1 MTIRVSIN
9 GLGRIGRNALR
20 AAARH
25 PEIEIVAVNDLTD
38 TATLVHLLKY
48 DSILGAYPG
57 SIAAD
62 GDTIVIDGKRL
73 RVLGE
78 KDPGKLPWRDLGVD
92 LVLECTGK
100 FTDATTARAHIEPSG
115 AKKVILSAPGKN
127 EDITIVLG
135 VNEDRYVADRH
146 HVISNA
152 SCTTNCLAPVV
163 KVLDDRFGVESGI
176 MTTVHAYTTS
186 QRLLDAPHKDLR
198 RARAAALSIIPT
210 TTGAV
215 RAMTKVMP
223 ELEGKFLGIAIRVP
237 VPNVSLI
244 DLTVVTQKTVTADA
258 INLAF
263 REAGNGPLRDILT
276 VSEDPLVSVDF
287 MTNPHS
293 AIIDAASTMVVGD
306 HHAKVFAWYDNEW
319 GYSCRLIDLAALVGA
334 KLADQRVPELAG
346 SAPKR
351 A

>member
-1 MTIRVSIN
+1 MTIRVGIN
-9 GLGRIGRNALR
+9 GLGRIGRNAFR
-20 AAARH
+20 AAPRH

-38 TATLVHLLKY
+38 TATLAHLLKY

-57 SIAAD
+57 SIALD
-62 GDTIVIDGKRL
+62 GDAIVIDGNRL

-100 FTDATTARAHIEPSG
+100 FTDATTARAHIDLGG

-135 VNEDRYVADRH
+135 VNEDRYVPDRH

-163 KVLDDRFGVESGI
+163 KVLHDRFGVESGI

-223 ELEGKFLGIAIRVP
+223 ELEGKFHGIAIRVP

-244 DLTVVTQKTVTADA
+244 DLTVLTQRPVTVDA
-258 INLAF
+258 INAAF
-263 REAGNGPLRDILT
+263 REVAGGPLRDILS

-293 AIIDAASTMVVGD
+293 AIIDAASTIVVGD
-306 HHAKVFAWYDNEW
+306 HHAKVLAWYDNEW
-319 GYSCRLIDLAALVGA
+319 GYSCRLVDLAAFVGA
-334 KLADQRVPELAG
+334 KLADQRIPELAASG
-346 SAPKR
+346 QKGA
-351 A
+351 

>member
-1 MTIRVSIN
+1 MTIRVGIN
-9 GLGRIGRNALR
+9 GLGRIGRNTFR

-25 PEIEIVAVNDLTD
+25 PELEIVAVNDLTD
-38 TATLVHLLKY
+38 AVTLAHLLKY

-57 SIAAD
+57 SIAPEGEA
-62 GDTIVIDGKRL
+62 IAIDGKRL
-73 RVLGE
+73 RMLGE

-100 FTDATTARAHIEPSG
+100 FTDATAARAHIELGG

-135 VNEDRYVADRH
+135 VNEGRYVPEQH

-163 KVLDDRFGVESGI
+163 KVLHDRFVVESGI
-176 MTTVHAYTTS
+176 MTTVHAYTNG

-223 ELEGKFLGIAIRVP
+223 ELEGKFHGIAIRVP

-244 DLTVVTQKTVTADA
+244 DLTVITERPVTVDA
-258 INLAF
+258 INAAF
-263 REAGNGPLRDILT
+263 REVAGGPLRDILA

-319 GYSCRLIDLAALVGA
+319 GYSCRLVDLAAFVGA
-334 KLADQRVPELAG
+334 KLAGQRIPELAAAG
-346 SAPKR
+346 QKGA
-351 A
+351 